1 MSKRLRPGLWR
12 ILKARLALVRRL
24 VSEPF
29 GARRRQQVIDREGRI
44 TTDDSRLHAYVIP
57 AEEELLI
64 AQKVVQCLG
73 GTV

>member
-1 MSKRLRPGLWR
+1 
-12 ILKARLALVRRL
+12 
-24 VSEPF
+24 
-29 GARRRQQVIDREGRI
+29 
-44 TTDDSRLHAYVIP
+44 LHAYVIP